1 MIFVLSNP
9 DDAHCQYVSEILT
22 RKGVCH
28 LLFDFSTYPKK
39 SSISFEVS
47 VDSNFVRLSVGQ
59 NLIDCRDVK
68 SVWNRR
74 KGAPSPPIGVNS
86 QNVREYITR
95 ESQFFLDSLP
105 QILSP
110 SVFWLSDPD
119 AIGVASRKS
128 YQLLVAKS
136 IGFNIPKTL
145 ITNSAQAAY
154 KFLDDLDEV
163 ALKTICMPSI
173 EFQEHNGVDSLI
185 MYTKRMDADN
195 LQGMLK

>member
-95 ESQFFLDSLP
+95 ESQFFLDSLCLFYDLEYP
-105 QILSP
+105 YAAVNRFP
-110 SVFWLSDPD
+110 P
-119 AIGVASRKS
+119 ARH
-128 YQLLVAKS
+128 QLRRIS
-136 IGFNIPKTL
+136 G
-145 ITNSAQAAY
+145 
-154 KFLDDLDEV
+154 
-163 ALKTICMPSI
+163 
-173 EFQEHNGVDSLI
+173 
-185 MYTKRMDADN
+185 
-195 LQGMLK
+195 